1 MLSLLI
7 KTAFSLPGFPVKS
20 LSSEADLALVVNEL
34 ANKVPLQWKEVCSKL
49 GTTLKCLQDIE
60 REGCKYCY
68 MMALMDLKELNKFT
82 LAGVIDV
89 LKSLGCD
96 DIATSLHNDSQQ
108 RSTNNDSVEQ
118 SLPVHFSPRSSF
130 EPVTSLA
137 SCGRNSAFLSEGMCK
152 CSKPFWS
159 YIMQDCVPFTSVV
172 SNII

>member
-1 MLSLLI
+1 
-7 KTAFSLPGFPVKS
+7 
-20 LSSEADLALVVNEL
+20 
-34 ANKVPLQWKEVCSKL
+34 
-49 GTTLKCLQDIE
+49 
-60 REGCKYCY
+60 

-118 SLPVHFSPRSSF
+118 SLPVHLSPRSSF

-137 SCGRNSAFLSEGMCK
+137 SCGRNSAFLSEGMQT
-152 CSKPFWS
+152 PFWS